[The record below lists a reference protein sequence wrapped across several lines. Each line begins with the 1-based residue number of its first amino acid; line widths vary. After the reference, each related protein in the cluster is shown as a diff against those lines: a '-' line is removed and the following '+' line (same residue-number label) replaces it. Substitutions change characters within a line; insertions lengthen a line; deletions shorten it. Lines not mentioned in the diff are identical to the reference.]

1 MTRMTETKEATRAEV
16 ENALSAISTAGML
29 LDLQVRLRITQAIE
43 RDGRMSGLLGPSLQV
58 LDRAD
63 RAIDL
68 AKNTLSNI
76 WHAGESQ
83 CWSDAVFTFP
93 IGDEV
98 SSSKKQ

>member
-1 MTRMTETKEATRAEV
+1 
-16 ENALSAISTAGML
+16 
-29 LDLQVRLRITQAIE
+29 
-43 RDGRMSGLLGPSLQV
+43 LLGPSLQV
-58 LDRAD
+58 LDRTD

-76 WHAGESQ
+76 WHSGESQ